1 MKKNIIELKGV
12 RKTYTMGEV
21 EFNALDDVS
30 LEIEK
35 GEFLAITGSSGS
47 GKSTMMNLVGCLDTP
62 TKGTIY
68 LDGIDISSLSESKL
82 AEIRGQKIGFIFQQF
97 NLLPTFTALENT
109 MIPMELVD
117 MPEKESKKRATELL
131 KLIGLGDRMNH
142 KPTELS
148 GGQQQRVAIARSLA
162 NDPEVILADEP
173 TGNLD
178 SNTGKFVMNFLAKLN
193 REGKTIILVTHDL
206 GLVEYASKIIYIKD
220 GEVEKIITNGKK
232 RRKNGKYKTVQYSKR
247 IDPKKCLLHREST
260 PLRRMPHPAHGHQA
274 ATVGI
279 CPATPVA

>member
-1 MKKNIIELKGV
+1 MESLIK
-12 RKTYTMGEV
+12 
-21 EFNALDDVS
+21 LDDVWKRYEMGKAGG
-30 LEIEK
+30 LTVLKEINIDIKK
-35 GEFLAITGSSGS
+35 GEFVAITGPSGS
-47 GKSTMMNLVGCLDTP
+47 GKSTIMHLVGALDTP
-62 TKGTIY
+62 SWGAIY
-68 LDGIDISSLSESKL
+68 LKGQNIKSMSETSLAIL
-82 AEIRGQKIGFIFQQF
+82 RGKTIGFIFQQF

-232 RRKNGKYKTVQYSKR
+232 RRKNGK
-247 IDPKKCLLHREST
+247 
-260 PLRRMPHPAHGHQA
+260 
-274 ATVGI
+274 
-279 CPATPVA
+279 